1 MYNNYHKNFRIS
13 SEICIVVMTSA
24 FCLLMS
30 AKNRHFSS
38 FSLAALNAAK
48 FGPKYYIILIILTE
62 QICSWRVTPTSNLRV
77 EQNLMH
83 LGRFIHF
90 SQKVVGV

>member
-1 MYNNYHKNFRIS
+1 MGMRLGTYNNYHKNFRIS
-13 SEICIVVMTSA
+13 SEICIVAMTSA

-48 FGPKYYIILIILTE
+48 FGLKYCTDHSDRANMFLEGETKYKTKKIRFLLILISISYSTG
-62 QICSWRVTPTSNLRV
+62 I
-77 EQNLMH
+77 
-83 LGRFIHF
+83 
-90 SQKVVGV
+90 